1 MYQAVIDKESHVNE
15 VNYITTLAGYIH
27 WYLTGEKVL
36 GIGDASG
43 MFPVDVDRKMYRT
56 DLLEEADLLLN
67 KEGFHKSVIDILP
80 QIKVAGENAGYLTDE
95 GARLLDPDGNLESGC
110 VLCPPE
116 GDAGTGM
123 VSTNA
128 ITPRSGNIS
137 AGTSA
142 FCHDCLRKIFKSC
155 LPRS

>member
-1 MYQAVIDKESHVNE
+1 TWRNNHTVEAAKRLRTQFNYNIPERWSIAHLYQAVIDKESHVNE

-67 KEGFHKSVIDILP
+67 KEGFHKSVIDVLP

-95 GARLLDPDGNLESGC
+95 GARLLDPDGNLE
-110 VLCPPE
+110 
-116 GDAGTGM
+116 
-123 VSTNA
+123 
-128 ITPRSGNIS
+128 
-137 AGTSA
+137 
-142 FCHDCLRKIFKSC
+142 
-155 LPRS
+155 